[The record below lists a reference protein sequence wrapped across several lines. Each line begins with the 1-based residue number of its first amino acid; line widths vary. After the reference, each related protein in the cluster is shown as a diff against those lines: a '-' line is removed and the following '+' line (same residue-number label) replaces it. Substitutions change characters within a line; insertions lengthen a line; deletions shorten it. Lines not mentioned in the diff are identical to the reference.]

1 MTLDQF
7 KILHKKYSVLPLAK
21 EVWDTPEYEVYI
33 NALHENK
40 SFQEWT
46 LKEKFSQSEFDYS
59 EFCCL
64 IMADKIWESIDK
76 NGEIKHGNVDVIMRK
91 WNDGTYGIPI
101 HDGGSSIIEIEFCPW
116 CGTELKKASC

>member
-7 KILHKKYSVLPLAK
+7 KILHKKYSVLPLAE

-40 SFQEWT
+40 SFHEWT

-64 IMADKIWESIDK
+64 
-76 NGEIKHGNVDVIMRK
+76 
-91 WNDGTYGIPI
+91 
-101 HDGGSSIIEIEFCPW
+101 
-116 CGTELKKASC
+116 